1 MVWTLV
7 AIASN
12 LVCFSLNSPSS
23 SNLIEF
29 KPGKPANDY
38 VALVAWYSWEKTQM
52 QHQNKQQIIPKGDA
66 TLQETVML

>member
-1 MVWTLV
+1 M

-12 LVCFSLNSPSS
+12 LLCFSLNSPS

-38 VALVAWYSWEKTQM
+38 LALVAWYSWEKTQM
-52 QHQNKQQIIPKGDA
+52 QHQHKQQIMSKGDA
-66 TLQETVML
+66 TLQETSMFH